1 MANGSAF
8 CCCGSGAGGDVG
20 EEKLRPP
27 KASPR
32 PPKLGGCAVGGC
44 IGGDCIPPKELWRSC
59 CGCAC
64 CLGAE
69 AYSDKMDCFR
79 SGRDGPDEPSA
90 LPEALKGTSAG
101 AEGGPPKKSKPNSES
116 PCFAG
121 ALVGTEAFGGAA
133 RDGGSVV
140 LGLAGGVGI
149 SPRMSMFCGGLR
161 GGPFG

>member
-1 MANGSAF
+1 M
-8 CCCGSGAGGDVG
+8 
-20 EEKLRPP
+20 RPP

-32 PPKLGGCAVGGC
+32 PPKLGGCAGGC

-69 AYSDKMDCFR
+69 AYNDKMDCFR

-121 ALVGTEAFGGAA
+121 ALVGTEAFGGGA
-133 RDGGSVV
+133 RDDGSVV